1 MKIILE
7 IHLTILETRII
18 IIHVMRNGGE
28 KMNIIKA
35 YRERTGMK
43 QKELAAVV
51 GVSTSAVAMWEIGK
65 RFPRPQ
71 HIPTLARVLGCSI
84 ADLYGSEQKG
94 A

>member
-1 MKIILE
+1 
-7 IHLTILETRII
+7 
-18 IIHVMRNGGE
+18 
-28 KMNIIKA
+28 MNIIKA

-71 HIPTLARVLGCSI
+71 HIPTLARVPVSYTHLFAKNARDASRFRREDGGTEYAGC
-84 ADLYGSEQKG
+84 AL
-94 A
+94 